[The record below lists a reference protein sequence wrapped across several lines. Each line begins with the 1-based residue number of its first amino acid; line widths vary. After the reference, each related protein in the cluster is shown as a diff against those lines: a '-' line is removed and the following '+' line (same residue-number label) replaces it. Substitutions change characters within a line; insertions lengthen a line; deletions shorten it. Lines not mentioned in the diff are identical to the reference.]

1 MEEDICMK
9 TLVVIDMQKDFIDG
23 ALGTDEAIAI
33 IPNVKKKIQEYVDN
47 KWNIVFT
54 QDTHREDYLETNEGR
69 HLQVPHCI
77 VGSDGHKIPTELI
90 PTEIPTGYECV
101 VCLKHTFGYRSW
113 LKNDLINFEDSDI
126 EIIGLCTDICVI
138 TNALILKTCFPENNI
153 IVDASCCAGTTPEKH
168 KAALEVMK
176 SCQIEVV
183 G

>member
-1 MEEDICMK
+1 MK

-47 KWNIVFT
+47 KWDIVFT
-54 QDTHREDYLETNEGR
+54 QDTHHKDYLKTNEGR
-69 HLQVPHCI
+69 HLPVPHCI
-77 VGSDGHKIPTELI
+77 IGSDGHKIPTDIL
-90 PTEIPTGYECV
+90 PADYECV
-101 VCLKHTFGYRSW
+101 MCFKPTFGYKSW
-113 LKNDLINFEDSDI
+113 LVDGLINFEDSDI

-183 G
+183 NAE

>member
-1 MEEDICMK
+1 MK

-54 QDTHREDYLETNEGR
+54 QDTHDEDYLETNEGR
-69 HLQVPHCI
+69 HLPVLHCI
-77 VGSDGHKIPTELI
+77 IGSDGHKIPTDLL
-90 PTEIPTGYECV
+90 PADHDVV
-101 VCLKHTFGYRSW
+101 VCSKHTFGYKYW
-113 LKNDLINFEDSDI
+113 IVNDRINFEDSDI

-138 TNALILKTCFPENNI
+138 TNALILKTYFPENNI

-168 KAALEVMK
+168 KAALEVTK
-176 SCQIEVV
+176 SCQIDVV